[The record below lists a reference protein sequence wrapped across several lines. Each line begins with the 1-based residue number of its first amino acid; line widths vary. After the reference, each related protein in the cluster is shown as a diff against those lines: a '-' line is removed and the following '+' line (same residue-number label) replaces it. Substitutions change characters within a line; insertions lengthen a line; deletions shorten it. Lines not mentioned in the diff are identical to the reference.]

1 MKQFKHSEK
10 YTISM
15 THRFKAIRFILLLVT
30 IFTITYSQAQITAYI
45 NGKEVKAGTSISK
58 TDLPSLEVSFK
69 KPKLPSFIYGR
80 CYLAVYLNDSKGE
93 YVGNWTL
100 QKDGSAA
107 VEDFLKNTPAT
118 KKFKVFENGE
128 LRSDGNDLNW
138 ALTSSPGREARKNLQ
153 LKIILTYRE
162 RTGYQEYAQSIS
174 LLEPLILNVPIWDT
188 KKLYLPFL
196 DLTLDKSN
204 IASDFTLVQNGR
216 LGAKGTE
223 LGYEFVDNKKYK
235 YSIYALSSEDYPG
248 LNAKELA
255 DDFIHAAALYAAQDY
270 VTKFSNYD
278 IEKYTLPWD
287 DINHLLSER
296 RRIPSL
302 SWKNDKEI
310 KKMDLMPLF
319 QTVEVNGLKGYSYK
333 ADLESRIDRNSK
345 WQPNGKFV
353 IYILNHPNNPALTL
367 VASTSLYNDAT
378 NVEEMDAFLKQVINS
393 IKL

>member
-10 YTISM
+10 LTTSM
-15 THRFKAIRFILLLVT
+15 THRLKAIRFFLLLVT
-30 IFTITYSQAQITAYI
+30 IFTVTFSQAQITAYI

-58 TDLPSLEVSFK
+58 ADLPSLEVSFK

-93 YVGNWTL
+93 YVGYWTL

-138 ALTSSPGREARKNLQ
+138 ALTSSPGRESRKNLQ

-162 RTGYQEYAQSIS
+162 QTGYQEYAQSIS
-174 LLEPLILNVPIWDT
+174 LLEPLILNIPVWDT
-188 KKLYLPFL
+188 KKLFLPYL
-196 DLTLDKSN
+196 DLTIDKTN

-223 LGYEFVDNKKYK
+223 LGYEFVDTKKYK

-248 LNAKELA
+248 LNTKELA

-278 IEKYTLPWD
+278 IAKFTLPWD
-287 DINHLLSER
+287 DINGLLSER
-296 RRIPSL
+296 RRIPGL
-302 SWKNDKEI
+302 SWKNDKDI

-319 QTVEVNGLKGYSYK
+319 QTVEVNGLKGYFYK
-333 ADLESRIDRNSK
+333 ADLESRIDRSSK

-367 VASTSLYNDAT
+367 VASTSVFNDAT